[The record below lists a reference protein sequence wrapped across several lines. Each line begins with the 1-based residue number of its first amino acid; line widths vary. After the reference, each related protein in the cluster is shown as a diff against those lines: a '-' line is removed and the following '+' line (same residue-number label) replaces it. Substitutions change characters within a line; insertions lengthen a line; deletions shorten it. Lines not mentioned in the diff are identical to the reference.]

1 MNEHDELRALLAG
14 IRRRWFAL
22 TALESSAR
30 AGLMAA
36 LPILLAAG
44 AARIVGA
51 KGWSLVGLMA
61 VAGIAA
67 VAVVVRVFL
76 RMPSRPDDR
85 QVARFVEER
94 TDAPTL
100 SDTFVSAVQ
109 VIESPDRYGSGF
121 AAPLV

>member
-30 AGLMAA
+30 AALMAA
-36 LPILLAAG
+36 LPILLATG
-44 AARIVGA
+44 AARIIGA

-67 VAVVVRVFL
+67 AAAIVRMFL

-85 QVARFVEER
+85 QVARFVAEGP
-94 TDAPTL
+94 AAAGGA
-100 SDTFVSAVQ
+100 DTRVR
-109 VIESPDRYGSGF
+109 EGPG
-121 AAPLV
+121 